1 MREFIE
7 SLKRGEFRIPVCVAC
22 GGRAWPPS
30 PTCPRCHSPTR
41 MVDGQRAGKLL
52 EFSRSHVK
60 GKEGLF
66 GVVQIDD
73 IRLVGSLDEYSL
85 KEGMNV
91 VMIDCGIHEDGTAF
105 YRFRSA

>member
-7 SLKRGEFRIPVCVAC
+7 SLRRGEFRIPVCVAC
-22 GGRAWPPS
+22 GSKAWPPS
-30 PTCPRCHSPTR
+30 STCPRCYSPTR
-41 MVDGQRAGKLL
+41 MVDGGRTGKLL
-52 EFSRSHVK
+52 EFSCSHVR

-85 KEGMNV
+85 KEGMDV
-91 VMIDCGIHEDGTAF
+91 VMIDCGIHDDGTTF
-105 YRFRSA
+105 YRFAST